1 MLKKTVVSYQTPK
14 EIVKEMDKYI
24 IGQEEAKKVV
34 AIAFVNRARRMRI
47 TDDSLRSEILPKNV
61 LLSGP
66 TGVGKTEIA
75 RRVADITGSPFFKVE
90 MTKFT
95 EVGYAGKD
103 VESIIR
109 DLVSVTVKR
118 EKDKLAKEH
127 EMTAKRA
134 AIKYVLQA
142 IKDFRDGKK
151 HKKEDKKMSNAGT
164 DVVLVEDFTTNLT
177 LNVGKHYDHQFLAE
191 EIDEDKLANGDYDH
205 FDIVIA
211 MPKSVNKGLVGEDG
225 EGDLFG
231 NMSNGITAMISVIPL
246 FGIKASKDENQV
258 VKKMKVREAL
268 EAMADYYMAEFI
280 DKHLVIAD
288 VLKKIEQQGVVF
300 LDEIDKLISN
310 KQSQSRGEVS
320 REGVQRD
327 LLPII
332 EGTIVPTKYGS
343 VRTDHILF
351 IAAGAFH
358 DNKISDLMPELQ
370 GRFPVHVTLKSLTV
384 KDFER
389 ILTDLKYNLPDKQKH
404 LLKVYGIDVSFTK
417 DGIRAIAEIAERMN
431 SEIENTGARRLF
443 SVIEKVMEEISFS
456 GKHGSKFI
464 IDSKYVNA
472 RTVDDFDKKIDTRKY
487 MI

>member
-1 MLKKTVVSYQTPK
+1 
-14 EIVKEMDKYI
+14 
-24 IGQEEAKKVV
+24 
-34 AIAFVNRARRMRI
+34 
-47 TDDSLRSEILPKNV
+47 
-61 LLSGP
+61 
-66 TGVGKTEIA
+66 
-75 RRVADITGSPFFKVE
+75 
-90 MTKFT
+90 
-95 EVGYAGKD
+95 
-103 VESIIR
+103 
-109 DLVSVTVKR
+109 
-118 EKDKLAKEH
+118 
-127 EMTAKRA
+127 
-134 AIKYVLQA
+134 
-142 IKDFRDGKK
+142 
-151 HKKEDKKMSNAGT
+151 
-164 DVVLVEDFTTNLT
+164 
-177 LNVGKHYDHQFLAE
+177 
-191 EIDEDKLANGDYDH
+191 
-205 FDIVIA
+205 
-211 MPKSVNKGLVGEDG
+211 
-225 EGDLFG
+225 
-231 NMSNGITAMISVIPL
+231 MISVIPL

-389 ILTDLKYNLPDKQKH
+389 ILTDLKYNLPDQQKH
-404 LLKVYGIDVSFTK
+404 LLKVDGIDVSFTK

-443 SVIEKVMEEISFS
+443 SVIEKGMEEISFS
-456 GKHGSKFI
+456 GKHG
-464 IDSKYVNA
+464 
-472 RTVDDFDKKIDTRKY
+472 
-487 MI
+487 